1 MFSLILRSYMDMFF
15 FFLWIRRPPRSTRTD
30 TRLPDTTLCRSL
42 RACAVRR
49 GVVDQQPAGQQ
60 VVTGEDQSG
69 PVVMED
75 HLPGMMSRR
84 GHHAYFPVAQVH
96 AAGARPCIE
105 AEDRKSTRLNSSH

>member
-1 MFSLILRSYMDMFF
+1 MRIQLAVDIHLDVAAQDMGDGAVAQE
-15 FFLWIRRPPRSTRTD
+15 ID
-30 TRLPDTTLCRSL
+30 HAL

-69 PVVMED
+69 PVVMEY

-105 AEDRKSTRLNSSH
+105 AERSAEHTSELQSLMRLSYAV

>member
-1 MFSLILRSYMDMFF
+1 MFCFKQKTAYEVRISYWSSDVCSSD
-15 FFLWIRRPPRSTRTD
+15 L
-30 TRLPDTTLCRSL
+30 
-42 RACAVRR
+42 ACAVRR

-60 VVTGEDQSG
+60 VVTGKDQSG

-105 AEDRKSTRLNSSH
+105 AEEIGRASCGDRVCPYV